1 MKIKN
6 EEIIHDIVGG
16 IENFPKYTTQLI
28 NLANQNSGGTRP
40 KVVGQMTE
48 LIQEFPGRLFPEW
61 VEWYQQRKPE
71 AVENATEKILN
82 MLQNLRSAMALIDED
97 MVRKWV
103 RDLVLTKTYTGLRF
117 QESILKRISQRKGVA
132 YRFSTPE
139 EEAKG
144 IDGFIGD
151 IPVSI
156 KPTTFKYKNAL
167 PERIECKMIYYEKGK
182 NYITVE
188 YDL

>member
-6 EEIIHDIVGG
+6 EEIIQDIVGG
-16 IENFPKYTTQLI
+16 IESFPKYTTQLI
-28 NLANQNSGGTRP
+28 NLANQDSGGTRP
-40 KVVGQMTE
+40 RVVGQMTD
-48 LIQEFPGRLFPEW
+48 LIQEFPGKSFSEW
-61 VEWYQQRKPE
+61 VQWYQQKKPE

-103 RDLVLTKTYTGLRF
+103 KDLVLTKTYTGLRF
-117 QESILKRISQRKGVA
+117 QESILKIISQRKGVS
-132 YRFSTPE
+132 YRLSTPG

-144 IDGFIGD
+144 IDGYIGD

-156 KPTTFKYKNAL
+156 KPNTFKYKTAL
-167 PERIECKMIYYEKGK
+167 PESIEFKMIYYEKRK
-182 NYITVE
+182 TDIIVE
-188 YDL
+188 CDF

>member
-1 MKIKN
+1 VKIKN
-6 EEIIHDIVGG
+6 AEIIKDIVGG
-16 IENFPKYTTQLI
+16 IGGFPKYTTQLI

-40 KVVGQMTE
+40 RVVGKMTD
-48 LIQEFPGRLFPEW
+48 LIQEFQGRSFLEW

-71 AVENATEKILN
+71 AVENATDKILN

-103 RDLVLTKTYTGLRF
+103 KDLVLTKTYTGLRF
-117 QESILKRISQRKGVA
+117 QESILKIISQRKGVS
-132 YRFSTPE
+132 YRLSTPG

-144 IDGFIGD
+144 IDGYIGD

-156 KPTTFKYKNAL
+156 KPNTFKYKTAL
-167 PERIECKMIYYEKGK
+167 PESIEFKMIYYEKRK
-182 NYITVE
+182 TDIIVE
-188 YDL
+188 CDF

>member
-16 IENFPKYTTQLI
+16 IANFPKYTTQLI
-28 NLANQNSGGTRP
+28 NLANQNAGGTRP
-40 KVVGQMTE
+40 RVVGQMTD
-48 LIQEFPGRLFPEW
+48 LIQEFPGKSFAEW
-61 VEWYQQRKPE
+61 ITWYQSQEPGAIE
-71 AVENATEKILN
+71 SATNKISDMLEK
-82 MLQNLRSAMALIDED
+82 LRDAMALIDED

-103 RDLVLTKTYTGLRF
+103 KDLVLTKTYTGLRF

-132 YRFSTPE
+132 YRLSTPA

-144 IDGFIGD
+144 IDGFIGE

-156 KPTTFKYKNAL
+156 KPTTFKFKNAL

-182 NYITVE
+182 NDITVE
-188 YDL
+188 CDF